1 MRPGAL
7 RRPRLPLMPFA
18 LVALLAAIPVAAQL
32 TPRDT
37 GTFVVLDRD
46 FKPTELQ
53 YRLSR
58 KGAKWVMEG
67 KKPGAPWETV
77 SCARGCD
84 YRDSTRSEVNAYFPP
99 EWSERMDFAC
109 IQNVGQAF
117 CRGVEKADASKSV
130 FFVVG
135 LASEKPFPL
144 FLRRIPAK

>member
-1 MRPGAL
+1 MRSAL
-7 RRPRLPLMPFA
+7 LAGLA
-18 LVALLAAIPVAAQL
+18 ALLAALPAFAQL
-32 TPRDT
+32 TARDT

-67 KKPGAPWETV
+67 KKPGAPWEVV
-77 SCARGCD
+77 SCQRGCE
-84 YRDSTRSEVNAYFPP
+84 YRDSTRAEVDAYFPA
-99 EWSERMDFAC
+99 EWSGKMDFAC

-117 CRGVEKADASKSV
+117 CRGLEKADRTKRV
-130 FFVVG
+130 FFVVA

-144 FLRRIPAK
+144 FLRRVDAP